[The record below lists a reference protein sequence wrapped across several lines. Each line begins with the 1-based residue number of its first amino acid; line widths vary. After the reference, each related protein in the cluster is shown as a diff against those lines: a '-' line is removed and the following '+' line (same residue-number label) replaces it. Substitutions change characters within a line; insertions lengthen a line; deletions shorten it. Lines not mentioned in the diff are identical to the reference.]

1 VATAYDGSLA
11 CKEDPIMY
19 DYEDPMGAN
28 MAVSQGAYA
37 EARDWGTGDRSLAA
51 FPHIAELL
59 TANGH
64 SPYKAA
70 EIILIAQRSWS
81 KNLS

>member
-1 VATAYDGSLA
+1 M
-11 CKEDPIMY
+11 MY
-19 DYEDPMGAN
+19 DYEDRMGAN

-37 EARDWGTGDRSLAA
+37 KARDRGTGDYGSAA
-51 FPHIAELL
+51 FPHIAKLL

-64 SPYKAA
+64 SPNKAA
-70 EIILIAQRSWS
+70 EIIRVAQQSWS